1 MKPLTRRR
9 RSGMIARMNERGA
22 WCRCAEASLACFAF
36 SLLAWLIG
44 DRRMVAWAAAVGVLS
59 AIASMVLSDR
69 GEG

>member
-1 MKPLTRRR
+1 
-9 RSGMIARMNERGA
+9 MNERGA

-44 DRRMVAWAAAVGVLS
+44 DRRMVAWCAAVGVLS

-69 GEG
+69 EEG